1 MKTEI
6 RRCTLEDLHVLQV
19 IGTETYS
26 ETYSHLNTPE
36 NMNEYLELAF
46 NLDQLKAE
54 LSNENSTFLFM
65 YVNQVLAGYLKLN
78 INDAQT
84 YHVSDEAME
93 IERIYV
99 KNVFQDKGLGKMLL
113 QTAMKIASE
122 MNKEEIW
129 LGVWQK
135 NKNAIDFHKN
145 MEFEIRGEY
154 SYFIGDEEQE
164 NYIMVKKL

>member
-6 RRCTLEDLHVLQV
+6 KKCTLEDLHALQV

-36 NMNEYLELAF
+36 NMNEYLESAF
-46 NLDQLKAE
+46 NLDQLKTE
-54 LSNENSTFLFM
+54 LSNDNSTFLFL
-65 YVNQVLAGYLKLN
+65 YVNQVLAGYLKVN
-78 INDAQT
+78 VNDAQT
-84 YHVSDEAME
+84 YHVSDDALE

-99 KNVFQDKGLGKMLL
+99 KHVFQDKGLGKMLL
-113 QTAMKIASE
+113 QTGINLAKE
-122 MNKEEIW
+122 MNKKEVW

-145 MEFEIRGEY
+145 MGFETRGKY

-164 NYIMVKKL
+164 NSIMVKTL